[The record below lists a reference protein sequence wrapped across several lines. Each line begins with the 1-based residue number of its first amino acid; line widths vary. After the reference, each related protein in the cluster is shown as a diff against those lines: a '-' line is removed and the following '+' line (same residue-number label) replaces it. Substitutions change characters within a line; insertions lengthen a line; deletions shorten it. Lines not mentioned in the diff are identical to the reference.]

1 MSLPGCK
8 DRALKIYD
16 GLYHE
21 ILNEPER
28 AAVVDDLLAW
38 IAERTHPARTQEPA
52 LRGCVIQQRRP
63 VRSGPRRPRT
73 SP

>member
-1 MSLPGCK
+1 MVHALAGCK
-8 DRALKIYD
+8 DKTLKIYD

-52 LRGCVIQQRRP
+52 LRR
-63 VRSGPRRPRT
+63 
-73 SP
+73 